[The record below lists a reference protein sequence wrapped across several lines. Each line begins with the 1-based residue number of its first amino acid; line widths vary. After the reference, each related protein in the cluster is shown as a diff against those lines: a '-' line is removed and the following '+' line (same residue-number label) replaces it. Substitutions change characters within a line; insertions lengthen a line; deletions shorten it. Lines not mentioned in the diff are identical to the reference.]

1 MGMPKILIVN
11 DIAADLAVLRTA
23 FSDIEVDLVEAN
35 SGSQALELVEDNHFA
50 LIVLDVDLAES
61 DCFQIAEEINSSR
74 SRPVV
79 PIILTGTAQQ
89 AQDHLRRSY
98 EAGAV
103 DYIQKPVDTGFLLSK
118 AKVFVQLDNHKRDL
132 EMRVEERTA
141 ELRRSQKFSR
151 VGGWKVNLEDDTYQI
166 CQTAYELFFSH
177 ADHQIVTH
185 GSRGTFLNLLPR
197 SERTRVADILLDAG
211 RDNISEIEFEFK
223 YFNANREPR
232 IAFSCASLGYR
243 DGKLFEIQGVLQDVT
258 ERRETEGKLHH
269 IASHDVLTGLPNR
282 YLFRDRLEQ
291 AFLRVE
297 RTDRFVAIMIIDLY
311 RFKDVNDR
319 LGHPVGD
326 ALLEQVAS
334 RLTTVARASDTV
346 VRLGGD
352 VFAIILTELD
362 NAANI
367 DIIARRCIE
376 ALARVFEID
385 GHQIQSGC
393 NIGISCY
400 PDDGKSVDDLIKH
413 SDLALDQS
421 KTSGCDEYRLYN
433 DEMSNSIIARRE
445 REERINLAFLQDEFE
460 LYYQPKIDLKTLGVV
475 GVEALIRW
483 NHPLQGL
490 VSPDDFIPL
499 AEQTG
504 LIHELGE
511 WVIESACKTA
521 TRWHSI
527 YGDKLKLAVNVSAV
541 QMCSEDFGQRVEK
554 ILKNEQTPG
563 ELLEIEI
570 TESSILEDPHK
581 TGLTLDALR
590 LLGITIALDDFG
602 TGYSSLTHLKY
613 LRASTLKIDR
623 SFINNIMDDEY
634 DQHIA
639 EKMIELAQKLNME
652 VVAEG
657 IETRDQMN
665 RLIECGCDIGQG
677 YLFSKPLC
685 EADFLA
691 WLAEYEAGLEAS
703 PPASIAQKSKSA

>member
-1 MGMPKILIVN
+1 MPKILIVN
-11 DIAADLAVLRTA
+11 DTAADLAVLRTT
-23 FSDIEVDLVEAN
+23 FSDLEADLVEAS
-35 SGSQALELVEDNHFA
+35 SGSQALELVEENHFA
-50 LIVLDVDLAES
+50 LIVLDVDLSET
-61 DCFQIAEEINSSR
+61 DCFQIAEDINSSR

-89 AQDHLRRSY
+89 DQDHLRRGY
-98 EAGAV
+98 QAGAV
-103 DYIQKPVDTGFLLSK
+103 DYIMKPVDTDFLLSK
-118 AKVFVQLDNHKRDL
+118 AKVFVQLDNHKAEL
-132 EMRVEERTA
+132 ETRVEERTA

-185 GSRGTFLNLLPR
+185 GSRGTFLSLLPR

-211 RDNISEIEFEFK
+211 ENNLCEIEFEFK
-223 YFNANREPR
+223 YFNADSEPC
-232 IAFSCASLGYR
+232 IAISCASLAYQ
-243 DGKLFEIQGVLQDVT
+243 DGKLVEIQGVVQDVT
-258 ERRETEGKLHH
+258 ERKETEGKLHH
-269 IASHDVLTGLPNR
+269 VASHDVLTGLPNR
-282 YLFRDRLEQ
+282 HLFRDRLEQ

-297 RTDRFVAIMIIDLY
+297 RTDRFVAIMMIDIY
-311 RFKDVNDR
+311 HFKDVNDKF
-319 LGHPVGD
+319 GHPVGD

-346 VRLGGD
+346 ARLGGD
-352 VFAIILTELD
+352 EFAIILTELD

-367 DIIARRCIE
+367 DVIARRCIE
-376 ALARVFEID
+376 ALDRVFVVD

-400 PDDGKSVDDLIKH
+400 PNDGISADDLIKH
-413 SDLALDQS
+413 SGLALDQS
-421 KTSGCDEYRLYN
+421 KASGCGDYRLYN
-433 DEMSNSIIARRE
+433 DEMSNSIIARRD
-445 REERINLAFLQDEFE
+445 REERINIAFHQNEFE
-460 LYYQPKIDLKTLGVV
+460 LYFQPKINLKTRGVV

-490 VSPDDFIPL
+490 VSPDEFIPL
-499 AEQTG
+499 AEQIG

-541 QMCSEDFGQRVEK
+541 QMCSEDFGQRVER
-554 ILKNEQTPG
+554 ILEKEQTPG

-623 SFINNIMDDEY
+623 SFINNIMDDQY

-657 IETRDQMN
+657 IETQDQMD
-665 RLIECGCDIGQG
+665 RLLECGCDIGQG
-677 YLFSKPLC
+677 YLFSRPLC

-691 WLAEYEAGLEAS
+691 WLTEYEADLAAS
-703 PPASIAQKSKSA
+703 SPVSITDKSTSV